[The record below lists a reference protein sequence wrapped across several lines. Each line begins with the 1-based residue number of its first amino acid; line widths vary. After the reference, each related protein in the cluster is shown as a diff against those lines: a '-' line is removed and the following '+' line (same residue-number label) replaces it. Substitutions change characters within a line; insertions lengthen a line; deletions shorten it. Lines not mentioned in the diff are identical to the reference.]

1 MAIYRCEIKPLS
13 RSDGRNAIVAACYRV
28 GATLID
34 DCDFFTK
41 EKRVHDYSRRKGV
54 VASGIILPEGAPVSF
69 ADRQILWTAQE
80 RAENKKNSRIARE
93 AVIALPHEM
102 TDAER
107 KELVMTY
114 AHYLKDRYGVACD
127 YAIHIADK
135 GGDNRNDHAHIMF
148 TTRRVTAEGLGE
160 KTRELDD
167 RKQGKAEIKHLRKAW
182 EVICNEALA
191 KGNYPV
197 LIAVLSRHETFT
209 ACPNRNR
216 GQ

>member
-1 MAIYRCEIKPLS
+1 M
-13 RSDGRNAIVAACYRV
+13 
-28 GATLID
+28 ID

-54 VASGIILPEGAPVSF
+54 VASGVILPEGAPVSF
-69 ADRQILWTAQE
+69 ADRQTLWTAQE

-107 KELVMTY
+107 KELVITY
-114 AHYLKDRYGVACD
+114 ADHIKNRYGVACD
-127 YAIHIADK
+127 YAIHRADK

-148 TTRRVTAEGLGE
+148 TTRRVAAEGLGE

-167 RKQGKAEIKHLRKAW
+167 RKQGKA
-182 EVICNEALA
+182 
-191 KGNYPV
+191 
-197 LIAVLSRHETFT
+197 
-209 ACPNRNR
+209 
-216 GQ
+216 